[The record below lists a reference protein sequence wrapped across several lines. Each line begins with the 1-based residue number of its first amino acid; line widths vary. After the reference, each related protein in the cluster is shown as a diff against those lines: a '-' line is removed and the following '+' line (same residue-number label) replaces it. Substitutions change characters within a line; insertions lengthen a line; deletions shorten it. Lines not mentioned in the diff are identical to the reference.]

1 MYSFSFIQLL
11 IAYAV
16 CFGIQNKLL
25 FLRNKHEFLDHML
38 ICTYCTGFH
47 AGWITYILWVQP
59 DSIFN
64 MIEYLLPLLG
74 FSLASS
80 GFCYAFD
87 TLIRLME
94 TYAPLAPQV
103 YEQEDFEEYEEDTED
118 QTNVAIVYDEE
129 EDYEENEDNQ

>member
-1 MYSFSFIQLL
+1 MIYSLL

-25 FLRNKHEFLDHML
+25 FLRNRHELLDHL
-38 ICTYCTGFH
+38 LVCTYCTGFH
-47 AGWITYILWVQP
+47 AGWLTYILWVQP

-64 MIEYLLPLLG
+64 MVKYIIPLLG

-80 GFCYAFD
+80 AFCYALD

-94 TYAPLAPQV
+94 TYAPMPQPVV
-103 YEQEDFEEYEEDTED
+103 YEEEYSEQED
-118 QTNVAIVYDEE
+118 YDEE
-129 EDYEENEDNQ
+129 DEDNE

>member
-1 MYSFSFIQLL
+1 MIYSLL

-25 FLRNKHEFLDHML
+25 FLRNRHDLLDHL
-38 ICTYCTGFH
+38 LVCTYCTGFH

-64 MIEYLLPLLG
+64 MVQYILPLLG

-80 GFCYAFD
+80 AFCYGLD

-94 TYAPLAPQV
+94 RFAPISPPV
-103 YEQEDFEEYEEDTED
+103 YEQEYEEEEYE
-118 QTNVAIVYDEE
+118 QYDE
-129 EDYEENEDNQ
+129 D